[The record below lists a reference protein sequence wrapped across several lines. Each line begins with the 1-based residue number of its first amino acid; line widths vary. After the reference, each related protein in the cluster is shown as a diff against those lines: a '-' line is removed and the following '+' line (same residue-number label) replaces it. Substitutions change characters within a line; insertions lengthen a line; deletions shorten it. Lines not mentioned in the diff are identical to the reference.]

1 MSKVIVNGKA
11 EGTVLKTANP
21 INFLGA
27 GDKKTGM
34 IHDKKYD
41 IFEKSIKDTVLVF
54 PHGVGSSVG
63 AYTIYSLKS
72 HQSAPLAMI
81 CQKADLTVASGCA
94 LANIPMIIVSPEE
107 FNSIQDGEEIE
118 IDTNSTNIIN

>member
-1 MSKVIVNGKA
+1 MSKIIVQGEA
-11 EGTVLKTANP
+11 QGTVLKTTSP

-27 GDKKTGM
+27 VDKKTGM
-34 IHDKKYD
+34 IRDKKYD
-41 IFEKSIKDTVLVF
+41 IFKKSIKNTILVF
-54 PHGVGSSVG
+54 PHGIGSSVG

-94 LANIPMIIVSPEE
+94 LANIPMIVVSNEE
-107 FNSIQDGEEIE
+107 FDSIQDGNHII
-118 IDTNSTNIIN
+118 IDTKSEKIFN

>member
-1 MSKVIVNGKA
+1 MSKIIVQGKA
-11 EGTVLKTANP
+11 QGTILKTTSP

-27 GDKKTGM
+27 VDKKTGL
-34 IHDKKYD
+34 IRDKKYD
-41 IFEKSIKDTVLVF
+41 IFEKSIKDTILVF
-54 PHGVGSSVG
+54 PHGIGSSVG

-81 CQKADLTVASGCA
+81 CQKADLTVASRCA
-94 LANIPMIIVSPEE
+94 LANIPMVIVSPEE
-107 FNSIQDGEEIE
+107 FNSIKDGEVIE

>member
-1 MSKVIVNGKA
+1 MNKVIVNGKV
-11 EGTVLKTANP
+11 EGTVLKTTNP

-27 GDKKTGM
+27 VDNKTGM

-107 FNSIQDGEEIE
+107 FNSIQDGKEIE

>member
-11 EGTVLKTANP
+11 EGTVLKTTNP

-27 GDKKTGM
+27 VDNKTGM

-94 LANIPMIIVSPEE
+94 LANILMVIVSPEE
-107 FNSIQDGEEIE
+107 FNSIQDGKEIE

>member
-1 MSKVIVNGKA
+1 MRKIIVQGEAK
-11 EGTVLKTANP
+11 GIVLKTPSP

-27 GDKKTGM
+27 VDKKTGM
-34 IHDKKYD
+34 IRDKKYD
-41 IFEKSIKDTVLVF
+41 IFEKSIKNTILVF
-54 PHGVGSSVG
+54 PHGIGSSVG

-94 LANIPMIIVSPEE
+94 LANIPMIVVSNEE
-107 FNSIQDGEEIE
+107 FDSIQDGNHII
-118 IDTNSTNIIN
+118 IDTKSEKIFN

>member
-1 MSKVIVNGKA
+1 MSKIIVQGKA
-11 EGTVLKTANP
+11 QGKILKTTSP

-27 GDKKTGM
+27 VDKRTGM
-34 IHDKKYD
+34 VRDEKYD

-54 PHGVGSSVG
+54 PHGIGSSVG

-72 HQSAPLAMI
+72 HKSAPVAMI

-94 LANIPMIIVSPEE
+94 LANIPMIVVSNEE
-107 FNSIQDGEEIE
+107 FNSLNDGNQIT
-118 IDTNSTNIIN
+118 IDTTKTEIFC

>member
-1 MSKVIVNGKA
+1 MKKIIVKGKA
-11 EGTVLKTANP
+11 KGIILKSNDP

-27 GDKKTGM
+27 VDKKSGI

-41 IFEKSIKDTVLVF
+41 IFNKSIKNSVFVF

-63 AYTIYSLKS
+63 AYTIFSLKS
-72 HQSAPLAMI
+72 NNSAPVAMI

-94 LANIPMIIVSPEE
+94 LANIPMIVISNDE
-107 FNSIQDGEEIE
+107 FNSIEDGKEIQV
-118 IDTNSTNIIN
+118 DTESENILN

>member
-11 EGTVLKTANP
+11 KGTVLKTTNS

-27 GDKKTGM
+27 VDNKTGM

-94 LANIPMIIVSPEE
+94 LANIPMIIVSFDD
-107 FNSIQDGEEIE
+107 FNSIQNGKEIE
-118 IDTNSTNIIN
+118 IDTNSSNILN

>member
-1 MSKVIVNGKA
+1 MTKIIVQGEA
-11 EGTVLKTANP
+11 QGTVLKTTSP

-27 GDKKTGM
+27 VDKTTGM
-34 IHDKKYD
+34 IRDKKYD
-41 IFEKSIKDTVLVF
+41 IFEKSIKNTILVF
-54 PHGVGSSVG
+54 PHGIGSSVG

-94 LANIPMIIVSPEE
+94 LANIPMIVVSNEE
-107 FNSIQDGEEIE
+107 FDSIQDGNHII
-118 IDTNSTNIIN
+118 IDTKSEKIFN

>member
-1 MSKVIVNGKA
+1 MSKIIVQGKA
-11 EGTVLKTANP
+11 QGNVLKTINP

-27 GDKKTGM
+27 VDKKTGM
-34 IHDKKYD
+34 IRDKKYD

-54 PHGVGSSVG
+54 PHGIGSSVG

-72 HQSAPLAMI
+72 HQSAPVAMI

-94 LANIPMIIVSPEE
+94 LANIPMIVVSTEE
-107 FNSIQDGEEIE
+107 FDSIQNGNDII
-118 IDTNSTNIIN
+118 IDTSSEKIFN